1 MNTALVMLGSNSQP
15 EQNIELAIDKLS
27 QFFEIEKQSLLV
39 ETKPHGKH
47 YISNFQN
54 LALKILSEETAEE
67 TKLIFKDIEKEMGRS
82 PESKI
87 KGAIPIDIDLIFWND
102 NLLHRDYERFE
113 FVKKCIDEL
122 KY

>member
-1 MNTALVMLGSNSQP
+1 M
-15 EQNIELAIDKLS
+15 
-27 QFFEIEKQSLLV
+27 LV

-82 PESKI
+82 PESKT

>member
-39 ETKPHGKH
+39 ETKPHGKY

-82 PESKI
+82 PESKT

>member
-82 PESKI
+82 PESKT

>member
-1 MNTALVMLGSNSQP
+1 MNTALVMLGSNSNP
-15 EQNIELAIDKLS
+15 EQNIELAIEKLS
-27 QFFEIEKQSLLV
+27 QFFEIEKQGSLI

-47 YISNFQN
+47 YIGNFQN
-54 LALKILSEETAEE
+54 LGIRILSEETSEE

-87 KGAIPIDIDLIFWND
+87 KGAIPIDIDLIIWNEH
-102 NLLHRDYERFE
+102 LLHKDYERFD

-122 KY
+122 KD